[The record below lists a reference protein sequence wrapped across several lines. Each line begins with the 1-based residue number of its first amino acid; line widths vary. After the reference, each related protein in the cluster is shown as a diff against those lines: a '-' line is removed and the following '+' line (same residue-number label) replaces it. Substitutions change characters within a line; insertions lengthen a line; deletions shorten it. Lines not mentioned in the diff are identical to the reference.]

1 MLMAQQAFS
10 ATPGARMRSCS
21 SVSTVLLQILPQS
34 DKRRTQ
40 AGPVGSKDA
49 SWQLY
54 EHGGHPCHPIIC
66 GLQSDWPNFE
76 GRVRKAHELGQE
88 GVGAAEMLVAA
99 VWGRMMVMVM
109 RGRVCRRA
117 GSVVVSVQVVQ
128 GKVLP
133 VVASTQ
139 SEMVVVMSDSACAGV
154 VFVGQSS
161 GRPFWPITMPLSL
174 PVRTW
179 ARDTVLPPPAEGK

>member
-1 MLMAQQAFS
+1 
-10 ATPGARMRSCS
+10 
-21 SVSTVLLQILPQS
+21 
-34 DKRRTQ
+34 
-40 AGPVGSKDA
+40 
-49 SWQLY
+49 
-54 EHGGHPCHPIIC
+54 
-66 GLQSDWPNFE
+66 
-76 GRVRKAHELGQE
+76 
-88 GVGAAEMLVAA
+88 
-99 VWGRMMVMVM
+99 MVMVM

-161 GRPFWPITMPLSL
+161 GSSL
-174 PVRTW
+174 LAHHHATELACPDVG
-179 ARDTVLPPPAEGK
+179 EGHSAAPSSRGQVNQLQLLWL